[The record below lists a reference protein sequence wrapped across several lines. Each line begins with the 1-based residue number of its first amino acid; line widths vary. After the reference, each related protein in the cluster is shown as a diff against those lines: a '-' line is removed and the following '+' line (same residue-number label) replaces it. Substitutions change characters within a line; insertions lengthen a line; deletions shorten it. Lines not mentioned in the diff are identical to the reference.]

1 MRYLKSPT
9 FVVGALL
16 TVSAIVWM
24 LPSVQADLS
33 SFPDQSWDVAVPGRF
48 SLASVSA
55 LLVGVVL
62 VAKSVFRLP
71 SRKKRD

>member
-9 FVVGALL
+9 FVVGAIL
-16 TVSAIVWM
+16 TVSAIAWM

-33 SFPDQSWDVAVPGRF
+33 GFPDQSWDVAFPGRF
-48 SLASVSA
+48 SLASLSA

-62 VAKSVFRLP
+62 VAKSVLRLQ
-71 SRKKRD
+71 SRKKRN